1 MIPSNLEN
9 MGKCLPL
16 IRRVRCRQL
25 NYASSS
31 PGIRAFLQLHSWCVD
46 SSPAW
51 GELFASCIC
60 WFCSAL
66 LSARRTGY
74 TLPVSA
80 TVTRPLF
87 VLCHQSRAMPESK
100 WPKSLF
106 ISSSALYE
114 GKINVQTRPECNY
127 FPKYFSVK
135 YFIWIIFGPF
145 NSDETRY
152 SR

>member
-31 PGIRAFLQLHSWCVD
+31 LGIRAFLQLHSWCVD
-46 SSPAW
+46 SSPAP

-60 WFCSAL
+60 RFCSAL

-74 TLPVSA
+74 TLLVSA
-80 TVTRPLF
+80 IVTRPLCF
-87 VLCHQSRAMPESK
+87 ATRAVLCLNPSDQ
-100 WPKSLF
+100 SLF
-106 ISSSALYE
+106 IISSSALYE
-114 GKINVQTRPECNY
+114 GKNNVQTRPECNH
-127 FPKYFSVK
+127 FPKYLSVK

-145 NSDETRY
+145 NLDETRY